1 MSVHCDYITK
11 GVNIMNSHHYFQTHF
26 FKGLLAVLFALAL
39 FALTPGLA
47 KAQSPYS
54 DCNPIENCTA
64 NDFGAPVIH
73 DVVVVQN
80 GCVDHDNNSA
90 TPTAVLLNFKLS
102 YTARS
107 ATRYDIGSLLALDG
121 GTAMRDDYLTGS
133 CYRDWLPAPLTA
145 TDPSGA
151 GTLWPV
157 SGSFWDGEGGGDLC
171 GDVPSNDTATR
182 PFNNVYIACVDNDNN
197 GQIDINLC
205 LIYDNN
211 AQNLCT
217 TLPDPTTG
225 TTAKCQCLTV
235 NVPVTPTAIEGLS
248 FSASSRALPVGLALS
263 GMGLA
268 LIGGVLL
275 SIYLRRRAH
284 A

>member
-1 MSVHCDYITK
+1 
-11 GVNIMNSHHYFQTHF
+11 MNNYKLINTYF
-26 FKGLLAVLFALAL
+26 FKGLLAILFALAL

-47 KAQSPYS
+47 KAQDPYS
-54 DCNPIENCTA
+54 NCNPIENCTA

-73 DVVVVQN
+73 DVVVNQN
-80 GCVDHDNNSA
+80 GCIDHDNNSA
-90 TPTAVLLNFKLS
+90 TPPAVLLDFKLS
-102 YTARS
+102 YTS
-107 ATRYDIGSLLALDG
+107 LSPTRYDIGSLLALDG

-145 TDPSGA
+145 TDPSGD

-157 SGSFWDGEGGGDLC
+157 NGSFWDGEGGGDLC
-171 GDVPSNDTATR
+171 GDMPPGDTATR
-182 PFNNVYIACVDNDNN
+182 DFNDMYIACVDNDGN

-211 AQNLCT
+211 AQDICT

-225 TTAKCQCLTV
+225 TTAKCQCMTI
-235 NVPVTPTAIEGLS
+235 NVPVTPTAIEGLT

-263 GMGLA
+263 GLGLVV
-268 LIGGVLL
+268 IGGVLL
-275 SIYLRRRAH
+275 SVYLRRRAS